1 MNKRGT
7 LTMREAQLLAFL
19 EQHFERHHYAP
30 LLKEMAAA
38 VNEKGRTTTCALRA
52 ITGLA
57 DKGFLTW
64 EGRQIRTIRLTSGE
78 RGGEQHLET
87 GVHHEKP

>member
-1 MNKRGT
+1 MPE
-7 LTMREAQLLAFL
+7 LTFKERELLTFL
-19 EQHFERHHYAP
+19 EGHFQRHHYAP

-64 EGRQIRTIRLTSGE
+64 EGRRIRTIRLTSGV
-78 RGGEQHLET
+78 GGEVKQEERSAYL
-87 GVHHEKP
+87 